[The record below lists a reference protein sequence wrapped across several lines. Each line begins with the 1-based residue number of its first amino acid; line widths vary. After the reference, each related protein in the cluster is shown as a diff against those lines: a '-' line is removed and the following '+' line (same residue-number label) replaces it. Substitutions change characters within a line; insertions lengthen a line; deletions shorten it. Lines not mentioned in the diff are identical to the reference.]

1 MTRNRPSP
9 RVMVASGILF
19 ILLPILMSGFS
30 FADDSMKSAVAGL
43 SPEEAVKIGERMYRD
58 GILSS
63 GEPMRALVQGD
74 VPVDSTMFSCVSC
87 HLRSGLGSL
96 EGQVVTYPVDGIT
109 LFNPI
114 TKAWNMR
121 WVSGSKYAR
130 AMTGV
135 FRSAY
140 NDETLATAIRGGV
153 NPDGKVLNYTMPRYP
168 LSDKDMAIMIFYLKN
183 LSVKPS
189 PGVGDNVMRFATVVT
204 EGVRGADIDEM
215 MTPLKVMEGA
225 SNFGNRTKMARL
237 SLASDPDNLMNKGYI
252 KVSVARWDLKGP
264 QESWRSQLDNYYKKE
279 PVFALIGG
287 LSNDDWKPVHKFC
300 EDENIPCILPI
311 VDLPVIS
318 TTDWYTVN
326 FSKGLY
332 QEGEA
337 VAKYLQTNEDMGGVP
352 VIEVYR
358 DNDKGRAMANG
369 FEEKWRDS
377 NGQKID
383 KRILSKDEV
392 ITEEFWTQISTL
404 RNNAVVLVWLD
415 SKDIS
420 AISKLADAPDKIR
433 MIFLS
438 SSLLGHGMSALPD
451 KLRKLAYI
459 TFPYRLPEDFLRN
472 QPLPRGSAVR
482 NLTLAD
488 YTIVRGKANLDVMVV
503 TKSIFMLKGYFNRDR
518 FLEVVDMMKDEVMT
532 PLYPRLSFGPGQ
544 RYLSKGCYIVQL
556 GDGRDPKITGVSDW
570 VVQE

>member
-1 MTRNRPSP
+1 MI
-9 RVMVASGILF
+9 ASGILF
-19 ILLPILMSGFS
+19 ILLLIFISGTS
-30 FADDSMKSAVAGL
+30 FAQNAMEAAVAGL
-43 SPEEAVKIGERMYRD
+43 SPEEATKIGERMYRD
-58 GILSS
+58 GVLSS
-63 GEPMRALVQGD
+63 GEPMQALVQGD
-74 VPVDSTMFSCVSC
+74 IPVDSTMFSCVSC

-109 LFNPI
+109 LYKPI
-114 TKAWNMR
+114 TNAWNMR

-135 FRSAY
+135 LRSAY

-153 NPDGKVLNYTMPRYP
+153 NPDGKALNYTMPRYP

-189 PGVGDNVMRFATVVT
+189 PGAGDKTMRFATIVT
-204 EGVRGADIDEM
+204 EGVIGEDVAAM
-215 MTPLKVMEGA
+215 MNPLKLMEGA
-225 SNFGNRTKMARL
+225 SNFGNTTKMARM
-237 SLASDPDNLMNKGYI
+237 SLASDPDSLMNKGYI

-264 QESWRSQLDNYYKKE
+264 RESWRSQLDNYYKKE
-279 PVFALIGG
+279 PVFALVGG
-287 LSNDDWKPVHKFC
+287 LSNDDWTPVHKFC
-300 EDENIPCILPI
+300 EDEKIPCILPI

-318 TTDWYTVN
+318 TTDWYTIY

-337 VAKYLQTNEDMGGVP
+337 VAKYLKTNEDMAGVP

-358 DNDKGRAMANG
+358 DNDRGRAMANG
-369 FEEKWRDS
+369 FEETWGGS
-377 NGQKID
+377 NERKID
-383 KRILSKDEV
+383 KRILSKDEA
-392 ITEEFWTQISTL
+392 ITEEFWKQISAS
-404 RNNAVVLVWLD
+404 NKNAVFLVWLD

-420 AISKLADAPDKIR
+420 AMPTLADAPDKPR
-433 MIFLS
+433 MIYLS
-438 SSLLGHGMSALPD
+438 STLLGQGMSALPD
-451 KLRKLAYI
+451 KMRKLAYI
-459 TFPYRLPEDFLRN
+459 TYPYRLPEDFLKY
-472 QPLPRGSAVR
+472 QPLPPGSEGR

-488 YTIVRGKANLDVMVV
+488 YSIVRLKANLDVMVV

-518 FLEVVDMMKDEVMT
+518 FLEVVDMMKDELMT

-556 GDGRDPKITGVSDW
+556 GEGRNRR
-570 VVQE
+570 

>member
-1 MTRNRPSP
+1 MTKNRTAP

-43 SPEEAVKIGERMYRD
+43 SPEEAMKIGERMYRD
-58 GILSS
+58 GVLSS

-96 EGQVVTYPVDGIT
+96 EGRVVTYPVDGIT
-109 LFNPI
+109 LFKPI

-121 WVSGSKYAR
+121 WVFGSKYAR
-130 AMTGV
+130 AMTGIL
-135 FRSAY
+135 RSAY

-168 LSDKDMAIMIFYLKN
+168 LSDKDMVIMIFYLKN
-183 LSVKPS
+183 LSVNPS
-189 PGVGDNVMRFATVVT
+189 PGASEKAMRFATVVT
-204 EGVRGADIDEM
+204 EGVSGEDIVEM

-225 SNFGNRTKMARL
+225 SNFGNKTKMARL
-237 SLASDPDNLMNKGYI
+237 SIASDPDNLMNKGYI
-252 KVSVARWDLKGP
+252 KVSVERWDLKGP
-264 QESWRSQLDNYYKKE
+264 RKSWRSQLDNYYKKE
-279 PVFALIGG
+279 PVFALVGG
-287 LSNDDWKPVHKFC
+287 LSNDDWTPVHKFC

-318 TTDWYTVN
+318 TTDWYTVY

-337 VAKYLQTNEDMGGVP
+337 AAKYLQTNEDMAGVP
-352 VIEVYR
+352 IIEVYR

-369 FEEKWRDS
+369 FEEKWHDS
-377 NGQKID
+377 QRQSID
-383 KRILSKDEV
+383 RRIVSKDEV
-392 ITEEFWTQISTL
+392 ITEEFWTQISAL
-404 RNNAVVLVWLD
+404 YKKAVVLVWLD

-420 AISKLADAPDKIR
+420 AISTLADSPDKVR

-438 SSLLGHGMSALPD
+438 STLLGQGMSALPD
-451 KLRKLAYI
+451 KLRNLAYI

-472 QPLPRGSAVR
+472 QPLPPGSAAR

-488 YTIVRGKANLDVMVV
+488 YTIVRGKANLNVMVLI
-503 TKSIFMLKGYFNRDR
+503 KSIFMLKGYFNRDR

-544 RYLSKGCYIVQL
+544 RYLSKGCYIIQI
-556 GDGRDPKITGVSDW
+556 GNGREPKISGVSDW